1 LHELAA
7 SSVVAIPLGNHPAWP
22 ALLLACLRR
31 QLVVLPLER
40 GLAAQEQETALRI
53 CHAEAVVHE
62 ASAGETVLARRVVE
76 RVAWGGQASKQ
87 PKRAYSDTV
96 GRVLAVPWVMFL
108 MFMIYLIFVS
118 YRGQVI
124 VNWKTYLGV
133 WLAIQLA
140 VDVGYGSWA
149 RINFH
154 TRFRE
159 VATWRFQR
167 RVSWWK
173 KLFGRGGVEPAE

>member
-1 LHELAA
+1 
-7 SSVVAIPLGNHPAWP
+7 
-22 ALLLACLRR
+22 
-31 QLVVLPLER
+31 
-40 GLAAQEQETALRI
+40 
-53 CHAEAVVHE
+53 
-62 ASAGETVLARRVVE
+62 
-76 RVAWGGQASKQ
+76 
-87 PKRAYSDTV
+87 
-96 GRVLAVPWVMFL
+96 M

-118 YRGQVI
+118 YRGQVN

-173 KLFGRGGVEPAE
+173 KSFGRGGVEPAE